1 MPKKQSLETSLRNVI
16 NASSLKKAFHYGSRA
31 VNAIYPALENPN
43 WLSITKATIEV
54 GKIVVE
60 ESRASVE
67 GMFDVAWITPYGYEF
82 NTIIMQ
88 AISQCR
94 QKTIRASQ
102 EGQFVRIINLG
113 GARIGWTQ
121 DAKHNIVDC
130 VFVEEATADVAMK
143 KIRELLWQKYKD
155 KSIVL
160 HKKTNR
166 ESLTEDVC
174 FDIDD
179 SMPPLPSALADKTCV
194 YLKKFLDAGVSR
206 SIMIYGPPGTGK
218 STMSRAIV
226 DGLKLR
232 SFRIRVEDL
241 KDLDNSV
248 LTESINIFKPDAI
261 ILDDFDRVS
270 QQESLLE
277 TLEFFQRHVK
287 LIVATVND
295 RSRLDKALLRPG
307 RFDEFIHVTKM
318 DDKIVKHM
326 LGEYED
332 AYELVKDWPIAY
344 VEEYVKRRKFMTPE
358 ETIESIKELTS
369 RIQFLNSYDDSDT
382 ELKLPTFKGKKK
394 K

>member
-1 MPKKQSLETSLRNVI
+1 MPKKQSLETSIHNVF
-16 NASSLKKAFHYGSRA
+16 NTASLKKTFHYGSRA
-31 VNAIYPALENPN
+31 INSLYPALENPN
-43 WLSITKATIEV
+43 WLSITKAVIEL
-54 GKIVVE
+54 GKMVAE

-67 GMFDVAWITPYGYEF
+67 GIFDVGWITPYGYEF
-82 NTIIMQ
+82 NTTILQ
-88 AISQCR
+88 AVSHRRSQTL
-94 QKTIRASQ
+94 KSSQ
-102 EGQFVRIINLG
+102 EGQFIRIVNLG

-121 DAKHNIVDC
+121 DSKHNIIDC

-143 KIRELLWQKYKD
+143 KVRELLWQKYKD

-166 ESLTEDVC
+166 ENLTEDVC
-174 FDIDD
+174 FEIDD

-194 YLKKFLDAGVSR
+194 YLKKFLDAGICR

-218 STMSRAIV
+218 STMSRTIV
-226 DGLKLR
+226 AGLSLR

-241 KDLDNSV
+241 KDLDNAV

-287 LIVATVND
+287 LIIATVND
-295 RSRLDKALLRPG
+295 RNRLDKALLRPG
-307 RFDEFIHVTKM
+307 RFDEFVHVTKM
-318 DDKIVKHM
+318 DDKIVRQM
-326 LGEYED
+326 LGEYDD
-332 AYELVKDWPIAY
+332 AYEIVKDWPIAY
-344 VEEYVKRRKFMTPE
+344 IEEYIKRRRFMSSE
-358 ETIESIKELTS
+358 ETLESIKELTS
-369 RIQFLNSYDDSDT
+369 RIQILNSYDDNDA